1 MGRKV
6 KKRRKVKKKKK
17 KRGGASGKEPTCP
30 CRRHKRCAF
39 DPWVGKIPWRRA
51 WQPTPV
57 FLPGES
63 HGQRSLVG
71 LQSIGSHRV
80 RHDWSDL
87 AHMHRNWRQNRVPR
101 VQNKNTHNKQSP
113 REKPAQNPPN
123 HLPGRVK
130 KAPTYWPTPPRR
142 SLRCQT
148 TSSHPNHQGCQS
160 SCPEKCFHSQLQ
172 IPWKQRKKQKISA
185 KKQTLYKTKK
195 KPNGKNTITEIKKL
209 TRRALVEWRWW
220 SLWAAGCTAEF
231 TPSERERKESRL
243 YKRLGK
249 GPYARVNRQSLPS
262 SHCKYGQSTKENQAD
277 LLA

>member
-1 MGRKV
+1 MPVWSLDWKGLLEEGMATHSSSPDWR
-6 KKRRKVKKKKK
+6 
-17 KRGGASGKEPTCP
+17 
-30 CRRHKRCAF
+30 
-39 DPWVGKIPWRRA
+39 IPW
-51 WQPTPV
+51 TEE
-57 FLPGES
+57 PG
-63 HGQRSLVG
+63 G
-71 LQSIGSHRV
+71 LQSIGHSPENE
-80 RHDWSDL
+80 WSDL

-231 TPSERERKESRL
+231 TPSERERKERDESDQAHCH
-243 YKRLGK
+243 YK
-249 GPYARVNRQSLPS
+249 
-262 SHCKYGQSTKENQAD
+262 
-277 LLA
+277 